1 MNFFKSYSMFHK
13 IFFIVFLIL
22 NLIIFFVPAVQAGS
36 LTPVLSFLSILGFI
50 VTISGLFAGIYT
62 ARAEVPTYIW
72 GTINVFFYI
81 MLSFSRHLYAEV
93 ILYTVYM
100 LPMNIYGYFAWKKS
114 AQSINHDNTT
124 ASTIEVKSLKKSTW
138 SYIVVLGAIIWI
150 CYGAF
155 VYFLPHIFSQ
165 FGVTIAPDKEFYID
179 SFTATVT
186 IFAVIVSTK
195 RFKETWYFWLVSDSV
210 GIILYVVS
218 IIQSGSFSFAALSGA
233 VMWTQFVINAIYGIR
248 VWKKLESKEK
258 NIKPLD
264 GGTELA

>member
-1 MNFFKSYSMFHK
+1 MKFFKSYSLFHK

-22 NLIIFFVPAVQAGS
+22 NIIVFIAPAFQQGGS
-36 LTPVLSFLSILGFI
+36 WNSVFSFLSILGFV

-81 MLSFSRHLYAEV
+81 ILSLSRHLYAEV

-114 AQSINHDNTT
+114 AQSIDHTDTT

-138 SYIVVLGAIIWI
+138 SYIVIFGIIIWI
-150 CYGAF
+150 CYGTF
-155 VYFLPHIFSQ
+155 VYYLPNIFAH
-165 FGVTIAPDKEFYID
+165 FGMIIAPDKEFYID

-186 IFAVIVSTK
+186 IFAVIVSTR

-218 IIQSGSFSFAALSGA
+218 IIESGSFSFAALSGA
-233 VMWTQFVINAIYGIR
+233 IMWTQFVLNAIYGIM
-248 VWKKLESKEK
+248 VWKKLADK
-258 NIKPLD
+258 
-264 GGTELA
+264 

>member
-1 MNFFKSYSMFHK
+1 MKFFKSYSLFHK

-22 NLIIFFVPAVQAGS
+22 NIIIFVAPAFQQGGS
-36 LTPVLSFLSILGFI
+36 INSVFSFDSILGFI

-62 ARAEVPTYIW
+62 ARAEVPTYVW

-81 MLSFSRHLYAEV
+81 ILSFSRHLYAEV

-114 AQSINHDNTT
+114 AKSIEDKDENETN
-124 ASTIEVKSLKKSTW
+124 STIEVKSLKKSVW
-138 SYIVVLGAIIWI
+138 PYIIILGIIIWV
-150 CYGAF
+150 CYGTF
-155 VYFLPHIFSQ
+155 IYYLPTIFAH
-165 FGVTIAPDKEFYID
+165 FNIIIAPDKEFYID

-218 IIQSGSFSFAALSGA
+218 IIESGKFSFTALSGA
-233 VMWTQFVINAIYGIR
+233 IMWTQFVLNAIYGII
-248 VWKKLESKEK
+248 VWKRLEKK
-258 NIKPLD
+258 
-264 GGTELA
+264 

>member
-1 MNFFKSYSMFHK
+1 MNFFKSYSKFHK
-13 IFFIVFLIL
+13 IFFLVFLVL
-22 NLIIFFVPAVQAGS
+22 NLIVFVVPAFQQGS
-36 LTPVLSFLSILGFI
+36 LTPIFSFLSILGLV

-81 MLSFSRHLYAEV
+81 ILSLSRHLYAEV

-114 AQSINHDNTT
+114 ANAIKHEGTT
-124 ASTIEVKSLKKSTW
+124 ASTIEIRSLKKSTW
-138 SYIVVLGAIIWI
+138 GYIFVIGIIIWV

-155 VYFLPHIFSQ
+155 VYFLPNIFAH
-165 FGVTIAPDKEFYID
+165 FGVTIPADKEFYID

-186 IFAVIVSTK
+186 IFAVIVSTR

-210 GIILYVVS
+210 GVILYIVS
-218 IIQSGSFSFAALSGA
+218 IIQSGHFSFAALSGA
-233 VMWTQFVINAIYGIR
+233 IMWAQFVINAVYGLI
-248 VWKKLESKEK
+248 VWKKLEKIEAKSAE
-258 NIKPLD
+258 IS
-264 GGTELA
+264 A